1 MTLGP
6 KVGEI
11 ATAMG
16 KPPMPHQQYAWDV
29 ALEIDPNT
37 GLFAYSDVTI
47 VGPRQVTG
55 KTEQILP
62 VMIHRCTGVGH
73 QLVEFAKREYG
84 LTVPE
89 PGSQRVFFTAQTA
102 DDARVRWRDVHVARI
117 RASALAAMWS
127 QSPRLTQNKEA
138 MFWANGSSWV
148 PGSTTGKT
156 GGTGDTIDLG
166 VIDEAWSRVD
176 NRTELGMRPAM
187 MTRPWSQLWA
197 LSMVPGASRVDP
209 DGWPWLKKRM
219 QTGRQRV
226 AADVR
231 RGRMYMEFSAAD
243 KIEEVSLGDPNV
255 WWGCMPGLG
264 FTVPEQRVRDDY
276 ADALDEG
283 KLADFAAEYLGIWPT
298 TQAAAW
304 ETISKATW
312 DGLRLDGP
320 ADFQEPI
327 ALGIDSNRELS
338 SASISMA
345 AQLSDGG
352 DVYVELV
359 DRRGGVNWLIDAV
372 IAIAR
377 ARPVCGVGIDRNG
390 PLAGLIVPLTRAAI
404 DENIDLTIEAP
415 RGPEVNAACA
425 TFYAMTG
432 DTDDDALADEVSMG
446 RRVRHAG
453 QAEMDQSVGGVVK
466 HMHAE
471 KWSWHREDSTAD
483 TGPIYSATLAV
494 ATGEAQEWLGGAYD
508 VMESL
513 G

>member
-1 MTLGP
+1 
-6 KVGEI
+6 
-11 ATAMG
+11 MG
-16 KPPMPHQQYAWDV
+16 KPPMPHQQYIWDV
-29 ALEIDPNT
+29 ALEIDPKT
-37 GLFAYSDVTI
+37 GLFAYNDVTV

-55 KTEQILP
+55 KTMQVEP
-62 VMIHRCTGVGH
+62 VMIHRCTGIGH
-73 QLVEFAKREYG
+73 ELVEFARREYG
-84 LTVPE
+84 LVVPE
-89 PGSQRVFFTAQTA
+89 PGAQRVFFTAQTA
-102 DDARVRWRDVHVARI
+102 DDARTRWRDVHVADI
-117 RASALAAMWS
+117 RKSMMASMWS
-127 QSPRLTQNKEA
+127 QPPRLTQNKEA

-209 DGWPWLKKRM
+209 EGWPWLKKRM
-219 QTGRQRV
+219 LTGRQRV
-226 AADVR
+226 AADIR
-231 RGRMYMEFSAAD
+231 RGRMYVEFSAAD
-243 KIEEVSLGDPNV
+243 KMEEVNVGDPNV
-255 WWGCMPGLG
+255 WWSCMPGLG
-264 FTVPEQRVRDDY
+264 FTVPEQRVQDDY
-276 ADALDEG
+276 DEAVEGG
-283 KLADFAAEYLGIWPT
+283 KLTDFAAEYLGIFPT
-298 TQAAAW
+298 SQAAAW
-304 ETISKATW
+304 SVISKATW
-312 DGLRLDGP
+312 DGLLLPD
-320 ADFQEPI
+320 ADFRQPI
-327 ALGIDSNRELS
+327 ALGLDSNRELS
-338 SASISMA
+338 TASISMA
-345 AQLSDGG
+345 AQIEDGG
-352 DVYVELV
+352 DVYIELV
-359 DRRGGVNWLIDAV
+359 DRRGGINWLIGAV

-377 ARPVCGVGIDRNG
+377 ARSVCAVGIDQNG

-404 DENIDLTIEAP
+404 DENIDLTIEKP

-425 TFYAMTG
+425 SFYAMTG
-432 DTDDDALADEVSMG
+432 DTDDAVPDDVSTS

-471 KWSWHREDSTAD
+471 KWSWHREDSTTD

-494 ATGEAQEWLGGAYD
+494 AAGEAQEWLGGAYD